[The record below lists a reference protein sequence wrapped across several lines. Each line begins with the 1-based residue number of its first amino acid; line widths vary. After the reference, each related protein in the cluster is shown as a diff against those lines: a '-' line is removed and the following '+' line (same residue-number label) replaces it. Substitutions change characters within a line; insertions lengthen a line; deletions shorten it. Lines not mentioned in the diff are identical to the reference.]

1 MRVCKSFKLLL
12 ISTLLMI
19 SFSLFYS
26 VLAEPSIAYAKEKT
40 TNELLDENSGNVS
53 PNYYQQIDYNQDC
66 ENLWTKYVP
75 LSKDFFYCKIIATT
89 IEISRLFGGLAA
101 YGVMAAKMFVNGVV
115 IIGAGDFEK
124 GNDMYQIWDMTR
136 NVTNGLFGAA
146 LIIMAFANMFRVD
159 VKNWDIKVL
168 LPKFLIT
175 IVLVNFSWFICRMV
189 VDFANMLAEYAIHI
203 NTNITGN
210 AFLSGFDYQKIIDPD
225 AGSVVGGFGASI
237 LTALLYLLIF
247 IIGLF
252 LGLYLMLLMAF
263 RVAII
268 WILVMVAPLAFGMNL
283 LPFTKKMNS
292 QWWSY
297 FSSWV
302 FMGPVTVFLL
312 SIGERIILSFPSTV
326 VMGSLWVRPIMVVVI
341 LAAAVSV
348 PQMLGGKIM
357 GMASSQVQGLG
368 MKGKNRFM
376 TGAADGKGQGGYNY
390 YSGRNRRK
398 AQGQAMNKVLEA
410 KHINNAKRRAV
421 YREDQLKGLPYFTRK
436 KEELKYKIA
445 DLKPTPFLKKTE
457 GEKDYKSYPSIG
469 AAFAGESA
477 GSFKGDDRQFSQF
490 WTNQERFDFVKP
502 GINDVRL
509 QNGELKPILAL
520 LKETNGD
527 REKAM
532 SMCGDEAN
540 AKTLSRGF
548 YAIQNTEN
556 DSYRAGADRKIIV
569 NHEGKDEVLSSAVE
583 NLIKEIKIKGSP
595 PTSPTP

>member
-436 KEELKYKIA
+436 
-445 DLKPTPFLKKTE
+445 
-457 GEKDYKSYPSIG
+457 
-469 AAFAGESA
+469 
-477 GSFKGDDRQFSQF
+477 
-490 WTNQERFDFVKP
+490 
-502 GINDVRL
+502 
-509 QNGELKPILAL
+509 
-520 LKETNGD
+520 
-527 REKAM
+527 
-532 SMCGDEAN
+532 
-540 AKTLSRGF
+540 
-548 YAIQNTEN
+548 
-556 DSYRAGADRKIIV
+556 
-569 NHEGKDEVLSSAVE
+569 
-583 NLIKEIKIKGSP
+583 
-595 PTSPTP
+595 